1 MIIYKVTNL
10 TNGKVYIGQTINTL
24 AYRQSQHIRD
34 ARNPKRKNIHFHNAI
49 CKYGADNF
57 VFEEIDFAE
66 TQEELNEKEIY
77 WIAFYHSNE
86 RDFGYNE
93 DSGGKSG
100 GVKSEMTKRKIGDT
114 TLAKWA
120 DEKTAAKMMDG
131 LKKGTESWREI
142 AKSRRVLFICPYC
155 GKEMLLT
162 KWEAKN
168 KSACSKDCKQAHGGF
183 VAVAT
188 SASKVAAL
196 LAIERSKEKRLEI
209 KNFVV
214 DWCLT
219 HKEIIA
225 NCKYNAVRSGLVQ
238 LSNDVYDL
246 FGIKDLR
253 SVAVCFDTMSA
264 KEFLKKLKD
273 IIS

>member
-1 MIIYKVTNL
+1 MIIYKATNL

-131 LKKGTESWREI
+131 LKKRNGIMER
-142 AKSRRVLFICPYC
+142 
-155 GKEMLLT
+155 
-162 KWEAKN
+162 
-168 KSACSKDCKQAHGGF
+168 DCKIKKSIVYMPILWEGNAFNKMG
-183 VAVAT
+183 
-188 SASKVAAL
+188 SK
-196 LAIERSKEKRLEI
+196 K
-209 KNFVV
+209 
-214 DWCLT
+214 
-219 HKEIIA
+219 
-225 NCKYNAVRSGLVQ
+225 
-238 LSNDVYDL
+238 
-246 FGIKDLR
+246 
-253 SVAVCFDTMSA
+253 
-264 KEFLKKLKD
+264 
-273 IIS
+273 

>member
-1 MIIYKVTNL
+1 
-10 TNGKVYIGQTINTL
+10 
-24 AYRQSQHIRD
+24 
-34 ARNPKRKNIHFHNAI
+34 
-49 CKYGADNF
+49 
-57 VFEEIDFAE
+57 
-66 TQEELNEKEIY
+66 
-77 WIAFYHSNE
+77 
-86 RDFGYNE
+86 
-93 DSGGKSG
+93 
-100 GVKSEMTKRKIGDT
+100 
-114 TLAKWA
+114 
-120 DEKTAAKMMDG
+120 
-131 LKKGTESWREI
+131 
-142 AKSRRVLFICPYC
+142 
-155 GKEMLLT
+155 MLLT

-196 LAIERSKEKRLEI
+196 LAIERSKEKRLKI